1 MQRRSI
7 HQYSFRSFNLILIDK
22 NLIILSVF
30 ISMID
35 LRKYFLLL
43 SDIVPNKTTFT
54 NVDIAFALK
63 PPPNQHTHQNDSPC
77 FIYYTT

>member
-1 MQRRSI
+1 
-7 HQYSFRSFNLILIDK
+7 
-22 NLIILSVF
+22 
-30 ISMID
+30 MID

-77 FIYYTT
+77 FIYYTTRFVFSCNLKNCYV

>member
-1 MQRRSI
+1 
-7 HQYSFRSFNLILIDK
+7 
-22 NLIILSVF
+22 
-30 ISMID
+30 MID